1 MSADSPIIYAVILAA
16 GTSSRFGSTKQLAEL
31 AGVSMIRRAANVSSE
46 ACGDRVILITGADWR
61 NVARSAAPA
70 CQYFAFNE
78 LFADGIGSS
87 IALGASL
94 CAQRADAMLL
104 VLADQ
109 PLLTSAH
116 LKNLMNTWSRADNE
130 IVASAYAGVIGP
142 PVLFPRLAFPLLRE
156 LKEDTGARALFQDPS
171 FRTVAVP
178 FEDGAVDID
187 TVADFQSASRSAEH
201 R

>member
-1 MSADSPIIYAVILAA
+1 MAADCPIIYAVILAA

-31 AGVSMIRRAANVSSE
+31 AGISMIRRVADVSSE

-70 CQYFAFNE
+70 CKYFAFNE

-87 IALGASL
+87 ISLGARL
-94 CAQRADAMLL
+94 CSQRADAMLL

-109 PLLTSAH
+109 PLLTGAH
-116 LKNLMNTWSRADNE
+116 LKNLMSTWSRDPNE

-142 PVLFPRLAFPLLRE
+142 PVLFPRLAFPLLSE
-156 LKEDTGARALFQDPS
+156 LKGDTGARALFEDSS
-171 FRTVAVP
+171 FRTVVVP
-178 FEDGAVDID
+178 FEDGATDID
-187 TVADFQSASRSAEH
+187 TVADFQSACRSAGH